1 MKIHG
6 ILMIGIILMIGATG
20 VIGIISCNGKLKK
33 EDFTTKIETSNQE
46 KNVVM
51 KIEVK
56 KVNFDIST
64 IISVD
69 CFEYEHYFNSKI
81 KKYVVDNKDSI
92 RLFMN
97 IICNLQQDT
106 VKYDF
111 YNDPDV
117 RGKLLIYHQN
127 NEIDTLCMD
136 FGRIMLND
144 KAYIFDEKLL
154 EMVENL

>member
-6 ILMIGIILMIGATG
+6 ILIIGIILMIG
-20 VIGIISCNGKLKK
+20 VIGITLCNGRQKK

-56 KVNFDIST
+56 KVDFDIAT
-64 IISVD
+64 IIHVD
-69 CFEYEHYFNSKI
+69 CVEYEHFFNSEI
-81 KKYVVDNKDSI
+81 QTHIVDNKDSI
-92 RLFMN
+92 RLFMD

-117 RGKLLIYHQN
+117 RAKLLIYHQN

-154 EMVENL
+154 GMAENL